1 MKQRMMSKL
10 ISSSPGGS
18 RGTNSSDNST
28 DGGVPS
34 PERPESLQ
42 VPSPA
47 RPESLQ
53 QVKMFGSFDDNPAN
67 LS

>member
-1 MKQRMMSKL
+1 MNITKQRMVSKL
-10 ISSSPGGS
+10 ISSLPEGS
-18 RGTNSSDNST
+18 RETNSSDNST

-34 PERPESLQ
+34 PG
-42 VPSPA
+42 

-53 QVKMFGSFDDNPAN
+53 QVKMIGYFDENPAN

>member
-1 MKQRMMSKL
+1 MKQRMVSKL
-10 ISSSPGGS
+10 ISSGPGGS

-28 DGGVPS
+28 DGG
-34 PERPESLQ
+34 